1 MTVKDAQQLLYEWV
15 VSESLRG
22 HCESVAKSMNFLA
35 KKNLESGTANLEQ
48 IDINNWTISGLLHD
62 FDYEKYPTL
71 DQHPMKGVEHLRT
84 LGVDESIL
92 NAILGHS
99 HETGVKRESL
109 MAKSLFAVDELSGF
123 VVAVAKVRPGGFD
136 GMEVSSVKKKLK
148 DKAFAAAVSRE
159 DIRQG
164 AEELGM
170 PVEELIQAVIDAQRM
185 VTL

>member
-1 MTVKDAQQLLYEWV
+1 MITIEAKALLYEWV
-15 VSESLRG
+15 LSESLRG
-22 HCESVAKSMNFLA
+22 HCEAVAKSMTYLA
-35 KKNLESGTANLEQ
+35 KQYAAKGEDVNVEL
-48 IDINNWTISGLLHD
+48 WTIAGLLHD
-62 FDYEKYPTL
+62 FDYERYPTL
-71 DQHPMKGVEHLRT
+71 DQHPMKGVEHLRS
-84 LGVDESIL
+84 LGVDDSVL
-92 NAILGHS
+92 QAILGHS

-123 VVAVAKVRPGGFD
+123 VVAVAKVRPGGFE

-170 PVEELIQAVIDAQRM
+170 PVEDLIQSVIEAQRT
-185 VTL
+185 VPL